1 MKATRAERGRAG
13 ERAGRR
19 AEWLAEWVY
28 RLAGWRCRARRWRS
42 PAGEIDLVFE
52 RSRTLLFVE
61 VKRRTRASAA
71 WTGDEIL
78 GHRQRRRLARAIT
91 LYRARH
97 PDLAGHA
104 VRIDLIMVGASML
117 PKRLESII
125 LTE

>member
-1 MKATRAERGRAG
+1 MKAARAERGRAG

-19 AEWLAEWVY
+19 AEWFAEWLY

-52 RSRTLLFVE
+52 RRHTLLFVE

-71 WTGDEIL
+71 WTGGEIL
-78 GHRQRRRLARAIT
+78 SHRQRRRLARAIA

-104 VRIDLIMVGASML
+104 VRVDLIVIGASML
-117 PKRLESII
+117 PKRLESIM
-125 LTE
+125 LME